1 MPRPWGDHLL
11 SPWVSF
17 LNFDRYVDV
26 MAKSGTPSA
35 PVDTPLRASADEGP
49 GHFAFLVLP
58 RFNMA
63 TLSTMIEVL
72 RVANSAAGRALYE
85 WELLAFDPVPVVAS
99 NGLPLHAATPPE
111 RLPRGAVIVLMGSWG
126 AENYR
131 GRDALAWLRRQARAG
146 TRICAVEIG
155 SYVAAR
161 AGVVGARRVTTHW
174 SYGPGFREAFPDA
187 AFAEQLFTSDGPLM
201 TCGGGLAG
209 VDLMLDVVAGRQGA
223 DFAASVAEA
232 MLWPGPRAG
241 NDPQRRPLSRRPDT
255 LPLIVRDAVAIIEA
269 NVAAPLPIPQL
280 AARLGVSQRQLERR
294 FRHAVGCSV
303 VQFGML
309 LRLQH
314 ARALLISTDLGVR
327 EIATACGFNTLSHF
341 IVSFRRF
348 LGRRPSDYRQAWPEG
363 EPAPAWPGTLQEV
376 LSHRNLAGQQRPG
389 Q

>member
-1 MPRPWGDHLL
+1 
-11 SPWVSF
+11 
-17 LNFDRYVDV
+17 
-26 MAKSGTPSA
+26 MAKNGTNPSLA
-35 PVDTPLRASADEGP
+35 DALPRISAEEGP
-49 GHFAFLVLP
+49 RLFAFLVLP
-58 RFNMA
+58 RFNMM

-72 RVANSAAGRALYE
+72 RMANTAAGRPLYE
-85 WELLAFDPVPVVAS
+85 WDLLAFDPSPVVAS
-99 NGLPLHAATPPE
+99 NGLPLHATAPPE
-111 RLPRGAVIVLMGSWG
+111 RLPRGAEIVLMGSWG

-155 SYVAAR
+155 TYVAAR

-187 AFAEQLFTSDGPLM
+187 AFAEQLFTTDGPLM

-209 VDLMLDVVAGRQGA
+209 VDLMLDVVAARQGA
-223 DFAASVAEA
+223 AFAAEVAEA
-232 MLWPGPRAG
+232 MLWPGPRAAT
-241 NDPQRRPLSRRPDT
+241 DPQRRPLSRRPDS
-255 LPLIVRDAVAIIEA
+255 LPQLVRDAVAIIEA
-269 NVAAPLPIPQL
+269 NVAAPVPIPQL

-314 ARALLISTDLGVR
+314 ARALLISTELGVR

-363 EPAPAWPGTLQEV
+363 EAAPAWPGTLQEV
-376 LSHRNLAGQQRPG
+376 LSHRALAGQPRPS
-389 Q
+389 